1 MFALNCGVGGTL
13 LILSPGSG
21 PDESWTPEL
30 EERGY
35 TVLYAEEPGQALVH
49 VRTAEVDCVLIN
61 SPTDGCVSV
70 TEFVNT
76 LSSEI
81 QAPPIVLVSSSPSAP
96 TYSAK
101 LGAAAFV
108 PKPCCADEVEH
119 VLARM
124 SVKPAHATIA

>member
-1 MFALNCGVGGTL
+1 MGGTL

-61 SPTDGCVSV
+61 SPTDCCESV
-70 TEFVNT
+70 TEFVNH
-76 LSSEI
+76 LSSEM
-81 QAPPIVLVSSSPSAP
+81 QAPPFVLMSASPSAP
-96 TYSAK
+96 TFSAK

-124 SVKPAHATIA
+124 SVKPVPAAM

>member
-1 MFALNCGVGGTL
+1 MGGTL

-35 TVLYAEEPGQALVH
+35 TVLYAEEPVQALVH
-49 VRTAEVDCVLIN
+49 VRTAAVDCVLIN
-61 SPTDGCVSV
+61 TPTETCDSV
-70 TEFVNT
+70 TEFVHT
-76 LSSEI
+76 LTSEL
-81 QAPPIVLVSSSPSAP
+81 QAPPFVLLSASPSAP

-108 PKPCCADEVEH
+108 PKPCCADELEH

-124 SVKPAHATIA
+124 SVRPASAALA

>member
-1 MFALNCGVGGTL
+1 MGGTL

-21 PDESWTPEL
+21 PDEAWTPEL

-49 VRTAEVDCVLIN
+49 VRTAAVDCVLIN
-61 SPTDGCVSV
+61 SPTESCDSV
-70 TEFVNT
+70 TEFVNN
-76 LSSEI
+76 LSGEMK
-81 QAPPIVLVSSSPSAP
+81 APPFVLMSSSPSAP
-96 TYSAK
+96 TYSVK

-108 PKPCCADEVEH
+108 PKPCCADELEH

-124 SVKPAHATIA
+124 SVRPVRAATA

>member
-1 MFALNCGVGGTL
+1 MGGTL
-13 LILSPGSG
+13 LILSPGAG
-21 PDESWTPEL
+21 PDDPWTPQL

-49 VRTAEVDCVLIN
+49 VRTTAVDCVLIN
-61 SPTDGCVSV
+61 SPTERCESV
-70 TEFVNT
+70 TAFVQQLT
-76 LSSEI
+76 REVE
-81 QAPPIVLVSSSPSAP
+81 APPFVLVSSSPSAP

-108 PKPCCADEVEH
+108 PKPCGAEELEH

-124 SVKPAHATIA
+124 SVTPTLGSAATSS